1 MFDFYIENEYH
12 QVLPL
17 SAMIQEYSISSITGL
32 NPPDAQIYEN
42 KSVGKD
48 GNVFN
53 SASLEDR
60 VITVT
65 FAINGPAVENR
76 INLYTYLKA
85 KRKHRL
91 YYRNALMDVYIDGYL
106 ESMLINYFEIKE
118 ICQITFRCPDPY
130 WKNTSEI
137 ASNVGNPVKMFEFP
151 FSIQT
156 PIPFSEIVPNGSQTV
171 INYGTTETGLI
182 AVISTDLEVG
192 EIKLVNAT
200 TGEYIGVTTSLA
212 VGEEIIIDTIQKE
225 KSITLK
231 DSDGVY
237 HNLIGDMMD
246 GSSFISL
253 IPGANTLQLL
263 GQYAS
268 DSNYLKGY
276 VYVNTLY
283 EGV

>member
-137 ASNVGNPVKMFEFP
+137 ASD

-171 INYGTTETGLI
+171 TNYGSTETGLI